1 MNGVDTPDAVLLSD
15 GDVVKLGTELT
26 LRFVYPPQMTRED
39 LLLAEQ
45 LKGNVSALFF
55 FLFFFSSLL
64 HFRTS

>member
-55 FLFFFSSLL
+55 FLFFFL